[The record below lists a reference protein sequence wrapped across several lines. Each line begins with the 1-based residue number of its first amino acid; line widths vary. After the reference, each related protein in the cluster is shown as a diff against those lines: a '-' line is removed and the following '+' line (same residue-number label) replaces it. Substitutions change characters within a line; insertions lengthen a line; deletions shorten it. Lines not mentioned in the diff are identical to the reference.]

1 MPLVETLAAVDEEEP
16 HPIEIAALHGWH
28 RAKALYLDGCLRGD
42 ASAINQALAVL
53 EEAVKRG
60 GRSSWFNRM
69 RASIGRAQQ
78 DERAMNAVA
87 EGEFADSLIRS
98 FDDHLERL
106 GTSGSKFD
114 MFVKQIGEGLNAESH
129 GSYQE
134 GLEKFGNLLGYR
146 ARRPRH
152 AAATDCVW
160 RGDFGNNHELLTFEA
175 KIDHQPSSVITHT
188 NVGQA
193 VAQYNRVQGEYG
205 DKGYIIRSLIV
216 THLEDISKDGASALG
231 TVRLVSKDVVLAL
244 WYRVR
249 TLITSYRSRWS
260 LDDIKVRRSC
270 AFQIRSKLPKTGWL
284 LRAVDGAEPWIST
297 GVRLFFVEEF
307 LPYSWA
313 FLPADASLQCSFRG
327 DSNQASAY
335 PRLSGGQPSLETVPN
350 TVGLS
355 PSGALPSG
363 HSRGVLVRFH
373 GQGDRPVMALTT
385 GFQGRRFD
393 VPEARTGVPRIDL
406 PSPAPC
412 AAADAVFADAKAF
425 LSSNEARQMSESELE
440 RELHRRGQK
449 LVRKL
454 LQGHHDQRSPGQ
466 AAGPAEDA
474 SGVECSARR
483 EHDSHAE
490 TTSGTMQ
497 VVGLGC
503 ARRGH
508 DGLHPLDAALN
519 LLPERSL
526 VDMRRRVTIATAS
539 RAPPRTPWKPQWYST
554 LSTWQRRCGVRC
566 SSPSSLKACRHLAR
580 DRMGVD
586 RRTVTLGCS
595 CDGPQAATGRRRID
609 AY

>member
-1 MPLVETLAAVDEEEP
+1 MREVHRSQFQLGQVPIEEIWINPKSRDDIPAVLKGLQHIWCDEE
-16 HPIEIAALHGWH
+16 
-28 RAKALYLDGCLRGD
+28 LR
-42 ASAINQALAVL
+42 
-53 EEAVKRG
+53 
-60 GRSSWFNRM
+60 
-69 RASIGRAQQ
+69 
-78 DERAMNAVA
+78 
-87 EGEFADSLIRS
+87 
-98 FDDHLERL
+98 ERL
-106 GTSGSKFD
+106 F
-114 MFVKQIGEGLNAESH
+114 A
-129 GSYQE
+129 
-134 GLEKFGNLLGYR
+134 LLDEHILPEADRTVG
-146 ARRPRH
+146 RPGR
-152 AAATDCVW
+152 
-160 RGDFGNNHELLTFEA
+160 
-175 KIDHQPSSVITHT
+175 
-188 NVGQA
+188 
-193 VAQYNRVQGEYG
+193 
-205 DKGYIIRSLIV
+205 
-216 THLEDISKDGASALG
+216 
-231 TVRLVSKDVVLAL
+231 
-244 WYRVR
+244 
-249 TLITSYRSRWS
+249 
-260 LDDIKVRRSC
+260 
-270 AFQIRSKLPKTGWL
+270 
-284 LRAVDGAEPWIST
+284 
-297 GVRLFFVEEF
+297 VRLFFVEKF
-307 LPYSWA
+307 SPYSWA
-313 FLPADASLQCSFRG
+313 FLPADASLQCSVRG
-327 DSNQASAY
+327 DSNQASTY

-373 GQGDRPVMALTT
+373 GQGDRPVMTLTT

-425 LSSNEARQMSESELE
+425 LASNEARQMSESELE

-466 AAGPAEDA
+466 VAGPAEDA

-483 EHDSHAE
+483 EQDSHAE

-580 DRMGVD
+580 DRMVVD

>member
-1 MPLVETLAAVDEEEP
+1 MALAASSTAASAPRVAARGDDRRTRP
-16 HPIEIAALHGWH
+16 RWPAAALRTAPLPLPTWALEHGLKLFPPEGSAQGTGPL
-28 RAKALYLDGCLRGD
+28 RRSISRPGC
-42 ASAINQALAVL
+42 
-53 EEAVKRG
+53 
-60 GRSSWFNRM
+60 
-69 RASIGRAQQ
+69 
-78 DERAMNAVA
+78 
-87 EGEFADSLIRS
+87 
-98 FDDHLERL
+98 
-106 GTSGSKFD
+106 
-114 MFVKQIGEGLNAESH
+114 
-129 GSYQE
+129 
-134 GLEKFGNLLGYR
+134 
-146 ARRPRH
+146 
-152 AAATDCVW
+152 
-160 RGDFGNNHELLTFEA
+160 
-175 KIDHQPSSVITHT
+175 
-188 NVGQA
+188 
-193 VAQYNRVQGEYG
+193 
-205 DKGYIIRSLIV
+205 
-216 THLEDISKDGASALG
+216 
-231 TVRLVSKDVVLAL
+231 
-244 WYRVR
+244 
-249 TLITSYRSRWS
+249 RWS
-260 LDDIKVRRSC
+260 C
-270 AFQIRSKLPKTGWL
+270 PFQRTIMGSPSRNVQYHPPVCPKTG
-284 LRAVDGAEPWIST
+284 ST
-297 GVRLFFVEEF
+297 S
-307 LPYSWA
+307 P
-313 FLPADASLQCSFRG
+313 SLTVHLCLHTAPGNREC
-327 DSNQASAY
+327 ARAY

-580 DRMGVD
+580 DRMVVD

>member
-1 MPLVETLAAVDEEEP
+1 MTAKQPHIGALPSAAP
-16 HPIEIAALHGWH
+16 AP
-28 RAKALYLDGCLRGD
+28 R
-42 ASAINQALAVL
+42 SA
-53 EEAVKRG
+53 EEAEQ
-60 GRSSWFNRM
+60 FCD
-69 RASIGRAQQ
+69 A
-78 DERAMNAVA
+78 
-87 EGEFADSLIRS
+87 
-98 FDDHLERL
+98 
-106 GTSGSKFD
+106 
-114 MFVKQIGEGLNAESH
+114 
-129 GSYQE
+129 
-134 GLEKFGNLLGYR
+134 
-146 ARRPRH
+146 
-152 AAATDCVW
+152 
-160 RGDFGNNHELLTFEA
+160 
-175 KIDHQPSSVITHT
+175 
-188 NVGQA
+188 
-193 VAQYNRVQGEYG
+193 
-205 DKGYIIRSLIV
+205 
-216 THLEDISKDGASALG
+216 ASAL
-231 TVRLVSKDVVLAL
+231 VRHLPRRNYCPVDSLTQRSE
-244 WYRVR
+244 RVKA
-249 TLITSYRSRWS
+249 RW
-260 LDDIKVRRSC
+260 
-270 AFQIRSKLPKTGWL
+270 
-284 LRAVDGAEPWIST
+284 
-297 GVRLFFVEEF
+297 VRLFFVEKF

-483 EHDSHAE
+483 EQDSHAE
-490 TTSGTMQ
+490 TTSGTMP

-580 DRMGVD
+580 DRMVVD

>member
-1 MPLVETLAAVDEEEP
+1 M
-16 HPIEIAALHGWH
+16 
-28 RAKALYLDGCLRGD
+28 DGG
-42 ASAINQALAVL
+42 
-53 EEAVKRG
+53 EA
-60 GRSSWFNRM
+60 
-69 RASIGRAQQ
+69 
-78 DERAMNAVA
+78 
-87 EGEFADSLIRS
+87 
-98 FDDHLERL
+98 
-106 GTSGSKFD
+106 
-114 MFVKQIGEGLNAESH
+114 
-129 GSYQE
+129 
-134 GLEKFGNLLGYR
+134 
-146 ARRPRH
+146 P
-152 AAATDCVW
+152 
-160 RGDFGNNHELLTFEA
+160 
-175 KIDHQPSSVITHT
+175 
-188 NVGQA
+188 
-193 VAQYNRVQGEYG
+193 
-205 DKGYIIRSLIV
+205 
-216 THLEDISKDGASALG
+216 
-231 TVRLVSKDVVLAL
+231 VRLTRQLDRL
-244 WYRVR
+244 W
-249 TLITSYRSRWS
+249 
-260 LDDIKVRRSC
+260 
-270 AFQIRSKLPKTGWL
+270 
-284 LRAVDGAEPWIST
+284 
-297 GVRLFFVEEF
+297 VRLFFVEEF

-335 PRLSGGQPSLETVPN
+335 PRLSGAQPSLETAPN

-355 PSGALPSG
+355 PSGGLPSG

-566 SSPSSLKACRHLAR
+566 SSPAH
-580 DRMGVD
+580 
-586 RRTVTLGCS
+586 
-595 CDGPQAATGRRRID
+595 
-609 AY
+609 

>member
-1 MPLVETLAAVDEEEP
+1 MRRHSIIARLGPSDANHVTLHMTGSVETEIRFIKGYRRLAFGLGQMLDQLSGRGIRPSEAALDLAILASCVTAGDTRISRARDSQDSWTREIDLHLPVQDVALWTGVASLIENILKFLTGDRWRLFFRGRHRQYARLVTGARRLVRPPFSGTCLFSGGLDSFVGAVD
-16 HPIEIAALHGWH
+16 L
-28 RAKALYLDGCLRGD
+28 
-42 ASAINQALAVL
+42 L
-53 EEAVKRG
+53 EAGQTPLFVSHYWDLST
-60 GRSSWFNRM
+60 SSQVRC
-69 RASIGRAQQ
+69 AQ
-78 DERAMNAVA
+78 
-87 EGEFADSLIRS
+87 
-98 FDDHLERL
+98 H
-106 GTSGSKFD
+106 
-114 MFVKQIGEGLNAESH
+114 
-129 GSYQE
+129 
-134 GLEKFGNLLGYR
+134 
-146 ARRPRH
+146 
-152 AAATDCVW
+152 W
-160 RGDFGNNHELLTFEA
+160 
-175 KIDHQPSSVITHT
+175 
-188 NVGQA
+188 
-193 VAQYNRVQGEYG
+193 
-205 DKGYIIRSLIV
+205 
-216 THLEDISKDGASALG
+216 
-231 TVRLVSKDVVLAL
+231 
-244 WYRVR
+244 
-249 TLITSYRSRWS
+249 
-260 LDDIKVRRSC
+260 
-270 AFQIRSKLPKTGWL
+270 
-284 LRAVDGAEPWIST
+284 
-297 GVRLFFVEEF
+297 VRLFFVEKF
-307 LPYSWA
+307 SPYSWA
-313 FLPADASLQCSFRG
+313 FLPADASLQCSVRG

-335 PRLSGGQPSLETVPN
+335 PRRSGGQPSLETVPN

-466 AAGPAEDA
+466 VAGPAEDA

-566 SSPSSLKACRHLAR
+566 SSPA
-580 DRMGVD
+580 
-586 RRTVTLGCS
+586 
-595 CDGPQAATGRRRID
+595 P
-609 AY
+609 

>member
-1 MPLVETLAAVDEEEP
+1 MSEP
-16 HPIEIAALHGWH
+16 ILLT
-28 RAKALYLDGCLRGD
+28 ALYSPVMVSNTIHRRLYEQEWLSASSADAPNPTRHRRPVKLRRAD
-42 ASAINQALAVL
+42 AFIEEHSRVAVLGSAGSGKTTLLRHVALAMCDNVVFRSTKLKTSRFPFFVDLPKYARDTEGAKSIADYLSGELEQYTDSYARYFVHRVLNRGLAVL
-53 EEAVKRG
+53 VL
-60 GRSSWFNRM
+60 
-69 RASIGRAQQ
+69 
-78 DERAMNAVA
+78 
-87 EGEFADSLIRS
+87 DSLDEVPPSIRKAVVEQIRETATGYPKCRMVVSCRTADYEPISDS
-98 FDDHLERL
+98 FYEVEIARL
-106 GTSGSKFD
+106 TQPAIRAI
-114 MFVKQIGEGLNAESH
+114 VKAWFKDE
-129 GSYQE
+129 
-134 GLEKFGNLLGYR
+134 EKR
-146 ARRPRH
+146 ARQ
-152 AAATDCVW
+152 
-160 RGDFGNNHELLTFEA
+160 LL
-175 KIDHQPSSVITHT
+175 
-188 NVGQA
+188 
-193 VAQYNRVQGEYG
+193 
-205 DKGYIIRSLIV
+205 
-216 THLEDISKDGASALG
+216 
-231 TVRLVSKDVVLAL
+231 
-244 WYRVR
+244 R
-249 TLITSYRSRWS
+249 TLRETSW
-260 LDDIKVRRSC
+260 
-270 AFQIRSKLPKTGWL
+270 
-284 LRAVDGAEPWIST
+284 
-297 GVRLFFVEEF
+297 VRLFFVEEF

-313 FLPADASLQCSFRG
+313 FLPADASLQCSVRG

-335 PRLSGGQPSLETVPN
+335 PRLSGGQPSLETAPN

-373 GQGDRPVMALTT
+373 GQGDRPVMAVTT

-393 VPEARTGVPRIDL
+393 APEARTGVPRIDL

-483 EHDSHAE
+483 EQDSHAE

-566 SSPSSLKACRHLAR
+566 SSPAH
-580 DRMGVD
+580 
-586 RRTVTLGCS
+586 
-595 CDGPQAATGRRRID
+595 
-609 AY
+609 

>member
-1 MPLVETLAAVDEEEP
+1 MSMFESILAKILFEVLRRPVLRLIPRYWYRLRDHHALPVFKSLHPRVVGLREQVKERDVD
-16 HPIEIAALHGWH
+16 
-28 RAKALYLDGCLRGD
+28 D
-42 ASAINQALAVL
+42 SALAVL
-53 EEAVKRG
+53 AAELGKLSIFPPAIRRERG
-60 GRSSWFNRM
+60 
-69 RASIGRAQQ
+69 RAS
-78 DERAMNAVA
+78 
-87 EGEFADSLIRS
+87 
-98 FDDHLERL
+98 LESEL
-106 GTSGSKFD
+106 
-114 MFVKQIGEGLNAESH
+114 
-129 GSYQE
+129 
-134 GLEKFGNLLGYR
+134 
-146 ARRPRH
+146 
-152 AAATDCVW
+152 
-160 RGDFGNNHELLTFEA
+160 ELL
-175 KIDHQPSSVITHT
+175 
-188 NVGQA
+188 
-193 VAQYNRVQGEYG
+193 R
-205 DKGYIIRSLIV
+205 
-216 THLEDISKDGASALG
+216 
-231 TVRLVSKDVVLAL
+231 
-244 WYRVR
+244 
-249 TLITSYRSRWS
+249 
-260 LDDIKVRRSC
+260 
-270 AFQIRSKLPKTGWL
+270 
-284 LRAVDGAEPWIST
+284 
-297 GVRLFFVEEF
+297 VRLFFVEKF
-307 LPYSWA
+307 SPYSWA
-313 FLPADASLQCSFRG
+313 FLPADASLQCSVRG
-327 DSNQASAY
+327 DSNQASTY

-466 AAGPAEDA
+466 VAGPEDA

-483 EHDSHAE
+483 EQDSHAE

-539 RAPPRTPWKPQWYST
+539 RGTTAYALEATVVLDIIHVAAAMRRAVLVAQLIEGLSAFGPRPDGSRPAHGDTWLQLRRSSSRHGPP
-554 LSTWQRRCGVRC
+554 
-566 SSPSSLKACRHLAR
+566 AH
-580 DRMGVD
+580 
-586 RRTVTLGCS
+586 
-595 CDGPQAATGRRRID
+595 
-609 AY
+609 

>member
-1 MPLVETLAAVDEEEP
+1 MAA
-16 HPIEIAALHGWH
+16 
-28 RAKALYLDGCLRGD
+28 
-42 ASAINQALAVL
+42 S
-53 EEAVKRG
+53 
-60 GRSSWFNRM
+60 RSS
-69 RASIGRAQQ
+69 ATGG
-78 DERAMNAVA
+78 AVR
-87 EGEFADSLIRS
+87 GFSLAP
-98 FDDHLERL
+98 
-106 GTSGSKFD
+106 G
-114 MFVKQIGEGLNAESH
+114 A
-129 GSYQE
+129 
-134 GLEKFGNLLGYR
+134 
-146 ARRPRH
+146 ARPRRCSCGP
-152 AAATDCVW
+152 ATAVW
-160 RGDFGNNHELLTFEA
+160 
-175 KIDHQPSSVITHT
+175 
-188 NVGQA
+188 
-193 VAQYNRVQGEYG
+193 
-205 DKGYIIRSLIV
+205 
-216 THLEDISKDGASALG
+216 
-231 TVRLVSKDVVLAL
+231 
-244 WYRVR
+244 
-249 TLITSYRSRWS
+249 
-260 LDDIKVRRSC
+260 
-270 AFQIRSKLPKTGWL
+270 
-284 LRAVDGAEPWIST
+284 
-297 GVRLFFVEEF
+297 VRLFFVEEF

-335 PRLSGGQPSLETVPN
+335 PRRSGGQPSLETAPN

-373 GQGDRPVMALTT
+373 GQGDRPVMAVTT

-566 SSPSSLKACRHLAR
+566 SSPAH
-580 DRMGVD
+580 
-586 RRTVTLGCS
+586 
-595 CDGPQAATGRRRID
+595 
-609 AY
+609 

>member
-1 MPLVETLAAVDEEEP
+1 MQRNVELEATIVAKYAAVSPVLDERSRRRWAATESLVIGYGGDALVSSATGLARET
-16 HPIEIAALHGWH
+16 IRNGRREIAQG
-28 RAKALYLDGCLRGD
+28 
-42 ASAINQALAVL
+42 
-53 EEAVKRG
+53 EAPTDR
-60 GRSSWFNRM
+60 
-69 RASIGRAQQ
+69 I
-78 DERAMNAVA
+78 
-87 EGEFADSLIRS
+87 
-98 FDDHLERL
+98 
-106 GTSGSKFD
+106 
-114 MFVKQIGEGLNAESH
+114 
-129 GSYQE
+129 
-134 GLEKFGNLLGYR
+134 
-146 ARRPRH
+146 RRPGAGRPR
-152 AAATDCVW
+152 V
-160 RGDFGNNHELLTFEA
+160 EQS
-175 KIDHQPSSVITHT
+175 QP
-188 NVGQA
+188 G
-193 VAQYNRVQGEYG
+193 
-205 DKGYIIRSLIV
+205 
-216 THLEDISKDGASALG
+216 
-231 TVRLVSKDVVLAL
+231 
-244 WYRVR
+244 
-249 TLITSYRSRWS
+249 
-260 LDDIKVRRSC
+260 
-270 AFQIRSKLPKTGWL
+270 
-284 LRAVDGAEPWIST
+284 LR

-335 PRLSGGQPSLETVPN
+335 PRLSGAQPSLETVPN

-373 GQGDRPVMALTT
+373 GQGDRHVMAVTT

-412 AAADAVFADAKAF
+412 VAADAVFADAKAF

-466 AAGPAEDA
+466 VAGPAEDA

-554 LSTWQRRCGVRC
+554 LSTWQRRMRRAVLVA
-566 SSPSSLKACRHLAR
+566 SSLKACRHSAR

>member
-1 MPLVETLAAVDEEEP
+1 MP
-16 HPIEIAALHGWH
+16 
-28 RAKALYLDGCLRGD
+28 RRQ
-42 ASAINQALAVL
+42 SLAVRRKWL
-53 EEAVKRG
+53 SRNSG
-60 GRSSWFNRM
+60 
-69 RASIGRAQQ
+69 IGRA
-78 DERAMNAVA
+78 V
-87 EGEFADSLIRS
+87 DSS
-98 FDDHLERL
+98 V
-106 GTSGSKFD
+106 SGSIHPARR
-114 MFVKQIGEGLNAESH
+114 MPST
-129 GSYQE
+129 QE
-134 GLEKFGNLLGYR
+134 GNTESQT
-146 ARRPRH
+146 RH
-152 AAATDCVW
+152 T
-160 RGDFGNNHELLTFEA
+160 RGLQENKQHNVQSDAPGVPKENS
-175 KIDHQPSSVITHT
+175 QPHRGGKHP
-188 NVGQA
+188 GQL
-193 VAQYNRVQGEYG
+193 NR
-205 DKGYIIRSLIV
+205 
-216 THLEDISKDGASALG
+216 H
-231 TVRLVSKDVVLAL
+231 
-244 WYRVR
+244 
-249 TLITSYRSRWS
+249 
-260 LDDIKVRRSC
+260 
-270 AFQIRSKLPKTGWL
+270 SKLPARRESNRKRSRRNMCQLAKETSDGEIYSLIGNSVPGGGVYL
-284 LRAVDGAEPWIST
+284 LQEVREYSLKQLTQPDRKLLPPPRDVEEPQAIGRTAFAALKRVCSVPLASRAVFQVDQAASADQVVLWDLGERRQEPNLDW
-297 GVRLFFVEEF
+297 VRLFFVEKF
-307 LPYSWA
+307 SPYSWA
-313 FLPADASLQCSFRG
+313 FLPADASLQCSVRG
-327 DSNQASAY
+327 DSNQASTY

-373 GQGDRPVMALTT
+373 GQGDRPVMAVTT

-393 VPEARTGVPRIDL
+393 VPEARTGVPCIDL

-412 AAADAVFADAKAF
+412 VAADAVFADAKAF

-566 SSPSSLKACRHLAR
+566 SSPA
-580 DRMGVD
+580 
-586 RRTVTLGCS
+586 
-595 CDGPQAATGRRRID
+595 P
-609 AY
+609 